1 MGDEKEDYS
10 ESLKDVPC
18 DPPAI
23 IHCDKSKKFS
33 QFSPIIISET
43 ESHNKRLSF
52 EPMIVPDGE
61 HGLLRGHL
69 VYEPIEK
76 GYQGRYSPIKDAN
89 KIGKKDV
96 TAVKKQ
102 KIDLELNSG
111 EIETLRCVLNSLK
124 DVADRQYEDIHYRQI
139 DQLFSLDDLHTI
151 LKNNWHL
158 AQVEPKLYKILMSLT
173 ETPQKDIAD
182 IITAIVEELEGRPL
196 LSDKPLSSKIISSLV
211 NTLSNT
217 SPDNVDMIVSLIT
230 EDNRL
235 LLKQHLN
242 IVELKRFITEL
253 KTNVELDMGEDYW
266 QELIK
271 QNSWII
277 SQLFTYPFVFQG
289 DKVHVG
295 GQTLKKDGGV
305 VDFLARNNI
314 TSNVSLIEIKNNYD
328 SLVKSKPYR
337 EGLNTYSMS
346 DDLIG
351 GVVQVL
357 DYKNTLI
364 SNSHTLITPEHLNSF
379 NPQCVLIIGR
389 TKNLNPDQIKSFEL
403 YRSELK
409 DVTVITYDEL
419 INRVE
424 LILACLEK
432 TD

>member
-1 MGDEKEDYS
+1 MEDI
-10 ESLKDVPC
+10 PC
-18 DPPAI
+18 DPPLI
-23 IHCDKSKKFS
+23 ISCDKTRKFS

-52 EPMIVPDGE
+52 EPMIVPEDG

-76 GYQGRYSPIKDAN
+76 GYRGSYSPIKDVN

-96 TAVKKQ
+96 TATKKQ

-111 EIETLRCVLNSLK
+111 EIETLRCILNSLK
-124 DVADRQYEDIHYRQI
+124 NVADRQYEDIHYRQI
-139 DQLFSLDDLHTI
+139 DQLFSLDDLHQI
-151 LKNNWHL
+151 LEDNWHL
-158 AQVEPKLYKILMSLT
+158 AHLEPDLYKILLSIT
-173 ETPQKDIAD
+173 ETPKRNIAD
-182 IITAIVEELEGRPL
+182 ILAAIIEELEGKPL
-196 LSDKPLSSKIISSLV
+196 LSDKTQSSKFISSIV
-211 NTLSNT
+211 SILSNT
-217 SPDNVDMIVSLIT
+217 SSDDMDAILSLLT
-230 EDNRL
+230 DDNRH

-242 IVELKRFITEL
+242 IVELKRFIAEL
-253 KTNVELDMGEDYW
+253 KTNVERNKGEDYW

-271 QNSWII
+271 QNNWVI

-289 DKVHVG
+289 DKVHIG

-305 VDFLARNNI
+305 VDFLANNKI
-314 TSNVSLIEIKNNYD
+314 TSNISLVEIKNNYD
-328 SLVKSKPYR
+328 NLVKSKPYR
-337 EGLNTYSMS
+337 EGLKTYSMS

-364 SNSHTLITPEHLNSF
+364 SNSHTLLATEQLNSF
-379 NPQCVLIIGR
+379 NPQCILIIGR
-389 TKNLNPDQIKSFEL
+389 IRNLNPDQIKSFEL

-419 INRVE
+419 ISRVE
-424 LILACLEK
+424 LILACIEK